1 VTRSAKVGWS
11 VAVCAVLAATAGI
24 SLATYQVISF
34 QRGMKLWDE
43 GVTAANTGDF
53 DTAISKY
60 DAALRTRLGAYGAG
74 IVYSNRGV
82 AYNSKGLVDRA
93 LSDFTEALRLHPGL
107 VEAHVGRSFA
117 YISKGEI
124 EKAVEDTNEALRLD
138 QNSRDAYHNR
148 AIASLN
154 KREFGKAVADF
165 SEAIRCDPDNAGL
178 YVERG
183 NAFLADGQCDA
194 GIASFES
201 AIRISPWLTEA
212 SWERDF
218 AWERR
223 AYKLLN
229 EGIKAASERKYDEAL
244 KLYSQGLESHPGIRN
259 HAVLLCD
266 RATALGH
273 LNRREESARDYDEA
287 IRLDP
292 NFYQAYY
299 NRGINHRECGRMY
312 EAIQDF
318 TEALRLNPKYAPA
331 YVDRG
336 AIYFHQ
342 KKLNEART
350 DWLNALENIDGIEVE
365 YRPRLLNDI
374 AWQLAT
380 SPAILRDGKTAIRV
394 ATQAC
399 ELTNWTRSDC
409 VDTLAAAYAEA
420 GDFSSAIAC
429 QNQAVQ
435 LADPSSEDYD
445 SMKRRLRLYQ
455 DRKPY
460 RAKQVKPTTNR

>member
-1 VTRSAKVGWS
+1 MTGSANVGWS

-24 SLATYQVISF
+24 SFATYQVISF
-34 QRGMKLWDE
+34 QRGMKLCDE

-60 DAALRTRLGAYGAG
+60 DAALRMRLGAYGAG

-82 AYNSKGLVDRA
+82 AYNSKGLLDRA

-107 VEAHVGRSFA
+107 VEAYVGRSFA

-124 EKAVEDTNEALRLD
+124 EKALDDTNEALRLD

-154 KREFGKAVADF
+154 KREFGKAVGDF

-194 GIASFES
+194 AIASFES
-201 AIRISPWLTEA
+201 AIRISPWLAEA
-212 SWERDF
+212 YWERDF

-229 EGIKAASERKYDEAL
+229 KGIKAASERKYDEAL
-244 KLYSQGLESHPGIRN
+244 KFYSQGLDSHPGVRN
-259 HAVLLCD
+259 HAVLLCN
-266 RATALGH
+266 RATVLGY
-273 LNRREESARDYDEA
+273 LNRREQSARDYDEA

-292 NFYQAYY
+292 NFFQAYY
-299 NRGINHRECGRMY
+299 NRGINHRECGRVR
-312 EAIQDF
+312 EALQDF
-318 TEALRLNPKYAPA
+318 AEVLQLNPKYAPA

-336 AIYFHQ
+336 AIYVRQ
-342 KKLNEART
+342 KRLDEARA
-350 DWLNALENIDGIEVE
+350 DWVNAVENIDSIEVE
-365 YRPRLLNDI
+365 QRPRFLNSI

-380 SPAILRDGKTAIRV
+380 SPNSSCRDGKTAVRA

-399 ELTNWTRSDC
+399 ELTHWKRRDYI
-409 VDTLAAAYAEA
+409 DTLAAAHAEA
-420 GDFSSAIAC
+420 GDFASAIDSE
-429 QNQAVQ
+429 NQALQFSEV
-435 LADPSSEDYD
+435 SSREYED
-445 SMKRRLRLYQ
+445 MKGRLRLYQ
-455 DRKPY
+455 HQQPY
-460 RAKQVKPTTNR
+460 RETK